1 MRLRCVYQAWAA
13 SRPIP
18 HSPISPRPR
27 GKFRSWCYA
36 NGQSNGSPPIS
47 TPPAGRGQCRPRA
60 VPPTQGRRFQL
71 WPGPGQASSPMVAR
85 VGRFHLREDRAGV
98 PGPTVSGQLP
108 FVSHM
113 SARPKQSV
121 PELEPTRSRP
131 DPDPLPVETQPE
143 GVPTCPRH
151 NAKLVPSTKK
161 VGSFHCPARDPVQP
175 RGWCTFVLTP
185 IDAPAGVNPGTLT
198 VDVNV
203 DESPGDAGA
212 GDGITPGG
220 PLDSYRRRHG
230 GRLPW
235 ETDPHVDSSFGGDPT
250 TA

>member
-1 MRLRCVYQAWAA
+1 MCLSGMGGQQADPALADFTPTPAEVPELVLRQ
-13 SRPIP
+13 
-18 HSPISPRPR
+18 
-27 GKFRSWCYA
+27 
-36 NGQSNGSPPIS
+36 
-47 TPPAGRGQCRPRA
+47 RA
-60 VPPTQGRRFQL
+60 VEWVTAHFNATGRPWAMSAPELYRQL
-71 WPGPGQASSPMVAR
+71 KAAGFNFGLGLVKRVLRWLRESAGFTYEKIGQAYQVQP
-85 VGRFHLREDRAGV
+85 
-98 PGPTVSGQLP
+98 VSGQLP